1 MVAPIHK
8 DGLDAHQIQ
17 LTTIMRVFSPI
28 SGIFSATDINTADIV
43 KNRSVLIPD
52 VRVDDY
58 IVDAEIGRIGVDH
71 YSGSEFTG
79 EWKNGLPPIEWRR
92 YSMSR
97 HRAFGYTIFN
107 EQALKSPIPNLQ
119 QVYEARK
126 MEYTVLRD
134 HDKYTI
140 GAIVQGHMTG
150 KQVARLATD
159 TVPPV
164 TVGAHLISHTGNAA
178 DYKWIAEPGETFD
191 NEIQPSFAAI
201 QGMELDNANPLN
213 TLDALTL
220 QFSDNWF
227 DSNTSLHGE
236 RYLLITAAYEL
247 ALLNYL
253 ISQGTGTETAFDMLR
268 NGKAGMGEFEKGQ
281 AAGYIGT
288 IRGGWKLIKIHPE
301 FLPKVFVDASLVVDP
316 IGYTGKG
323 GVTLKQV
330 AALACYSQSAQTF
343 DYFSK
348 RRQEDGGTRFDGTEY
363 VQDFSYD
370 AWVIEQ
376 RSEGIVPL
384 FIPST
389 PGIYQKTLDSF
400 NFVAAQ
406 VSAARAQLGAY
417 NSSDP
422 DSTNYPMSGP
432 ETLLSTPEWYH
443 PDYTST
449 SNLDTDLDVQET
461 GDMAHTNPINPD
473 DNPFDAEEVENQAAL
488 NEEYAATILDG
499 ATTYADADA
508 LDLGENVKVGSKVF
522 NVTDAGTTVA
532 GDDDLWD
539 AIDVGDTSP
548 FGTGPTAG
556 VVERLI

>member
-58 IVDAEIGRIGVDH
+58 IVDAEIGRIGSDH
-71 YSGSEFTG
+71 YSGSEFTS

-97 HRAFGYTIFN
+97 HRSFGYTIFE
-107 EQALKSPIPNLQ
+107 EQARYSPIPNLQ

-150 KQVARLATD
+150 KQVARLSTD

-164 TVGAHLISHTGNAA
+164 TENAHLISHTGNAA
-178 DYKWIAEPGETFD
+178 DYKWIAEPGETYD

-201 QGMELDNANPLN
+201 KGMELDGVNPLV

-236 RYLLITAAYEL
+236 RYLLVTAAYEL

-253 ISQGTGTETAFDMLR
+253 ITQGAGTETAFDMLR
-268 NGKAGMGEFEKGQ
+268 NGKAGVGEFEKGQ
-281 AAGYIGT
+281 ANGYIGT

-343 DYFSK
+343 DYFSE
-348 RRQEDGGTRFDGTEY
+348 RREEDGGTRFKGKEY

-384 FIPST
+384 FLPAA
-389 PGIYQKTLDSF
+389 PGIYASTLASF

-406 VSAARAQLGAY
+406 VAAARAQLSVAP
-417 NSSDP
+417 N
-422 DSTNYPMSGP
+422 TYPLSGH
-432 ETLLSTPEWYH
+432 ETLLSRPEWFH

-449 SNLDTDLDVQET
+449 TNLDATLDVQET
-461 GDMAHTNPINPD
+461 GDSAHRNPINVEDLPD
-473 DNPFDAEEVENQAAL
+473 GQQDVLGLQQE
-488 NEEYAATILDG
+488 IIDG
-499 ATTYADADA
+499 ATAYTDADA
-508 LDLGENVKVGSKVF
+508 VTVGENIKVGDMVF
-522 NVTDAGTTVA
+522 NVTDAGTTEA
-532 GDDDLWD
+532 GDDDAWILL
-539 AIDVGDTSP
+539 DVGETAP
-548 FGTGPTAG
+548 FGSGGTAG
-556 VVERLI
+556 TVERIV

>member
-58 IVDAEIGRIGVDH
+58 IVDAELGRIGKDH

-97 HRAFGYTIFN
+97 HRSFGYVIFD
-107 EQALKSPIPNLQ
+107 EQARYSPIPNLQ

-150 KQVARLATD
+150 KQVARMPGDA
-159 TVPPV
+159 VPPV
-164 TVGAHLISHTGNAA
+164 TPNAHLISHTGNAA
-178 DYKWIAEPGETFD
+178 DYKWIAEPGETYD

-201 QGMELDNANPLN
+201 KGMELDEVNPLN
-213 TLDALTL
+213 TLDNLTL
-220 QFSDNWF
+220 QFADNWF

-236 RYLLITAAYEL
+236 RYLLVTPSYEL

-253 ISQGTGTETAFDMLR
+253 ITQGAGTETAFDMLR
-268 NGKAGMGEFEKGQ
+268 NGNTSGEFEKGQ

-288 IRGGWKLIKIHPE
+288 LRGSWKLIKMHPE
-301 FLPKVFVDASLVVDP
+301 FFPQVFVDNALVVDP
-316 IGYTGKG
+316 LGYTGKA

-343 DYFSK
+343 DYFSE
-348 RRQEDGGTRFDGTEY
+348 RREEDGGTRFKGKEY

-389 PGIYQKTLDSF
+389 PGIYSKTVDSF

-406 VSAARAQLGAY
+406 VAAARAQLSVAP
-417 NSSDP
+417 N
-422 DSTNYPMSGP
+422 TYPITGY
-432 ETLLSTPEWYH
+432 ETLLSRPEWFH
-443 PDYTST
+443 GDYTGT
-449 SNLDTDLDVQET
+449 TNLDATLPLQET
-461 GDMAHTNPINPD
+461 GDSVHRNPIVGA
-473 DNPFDAEEVENQAAL
+473 DNPFDTEEVETLQAQVGGL
-488 NEEYAATILDG
+488 QQEIVDAAD
-499 ATTYADADA
+499 AYADAVA
-508 LDLGENVKVGSKVF
+508 LSVGDNVKVGTAVF
-522 NVTDAGTTVA
+522 NVTTGGTTVA
-532 GDDDLWD
+532 GDDDLL
-539 AIDVGDTSP
+539 AALEVGESGP
-548 FGTGPTAG
+548 FGAGGTAG
-556 VVERLI
+556 VAERIV

>member
-58 IVDAEIGRIGVDH
+58 IVDAELGRIGTDH
-71 YSGSEFTG
+71 YSGSEFTS

-97 HRAFGYTIFN
+97 HRSFGYVIFD
-107 EQALKSPIPNLQ
+107 EQVRYSPIPNLQ

-150 KQVARLATD
+150 KQVARMPNDA
-159 TVPPV
+159 VPPV
-164 TVGAHLISHTGNAA
+164 TPNAHLISHTGNAA
-178 DYKWIAEPGETFD
+178 DYKWIAEPGETYD

-201 QGMELDNANPLN
+201 QGMELDGVNPLN
-213 TLDALTL
+213 TTDALTL
-220 QFSDNWF
+220 QFADNWF

-236 RYLLITAAYEL
+236 RYLIITPAIEL
-247 ALLNYL
+247 ALINYL

-268 NGKAGMGEFEKGQ
+268 NGNTSGEFEKGQ

-288 IRGGWKLIKIHPE
+288 MKGSWKLIKMHPE
-301 FLPKVFVDASLVVDP
+301 FFPKVFVDASLVVDP
-316 IGYTGKG
+316 LGYTGKG

-343 DYFSK
+343 DYFSE
-348 RRQEDGGTRFDGTEY
+348 RREQDGGTRFKGKEY

-384 FIPST
+384 FLPSS
-389 PGIYQKTLDSF
+389 PGIYAKTLASF

-406 VSAARAQLGAY
+406 VAAARAQLSVAP
-417 NSSDP
+417 N
-422 DSTNYPMSGP
+422 TYPLTGH
-432 ETLLSTPEWYH
+432 ETLLSRPEWFH
-443 PDYTST
+443 GDYTST
-449 SNLDTDLDVQET
+449 TNLDAGLTVQET
-461 GDMAHTNPINPD
+461 GNVAHRNPMQASDLPD
-473 DNPFDAEEVENQAAL
+473 DQADIQGL
-488 NEEYAATILDG
+488 QQEIIDG
-499 ATTYADADA
+499 ATVYSDGAA
-508 LDLGENVKVGSKVF
+508 LSLNANVKVGDMVF

-532 GDDDLWD
+532 GDDDVW
-539 AIDVGDTSP
+539 ITKEVGETAP
-548 FGTGPTAG
+548 FGAGGTAG
-556 VVERLI
+556 VVERIV

>member
-1 MVAPIHK
+1 MVAPIHR

-58 IVDAEIGRIGVDH
+58 IVDAELGRIGVDH
-71 YSGSEFTG
+71 YSGSEFTS

-107 EQALKSPIPNLQ
+107 EQVLKSPIPNLQ

-164 TVGAHLISHTGNAA
+164 TANAHLISHTGNAA
-178 DYKWIAEPGETFD
+178 DYKWIAEPGETYD

-201 QGMELDNANPLN
+201 QGMEMDNANPLN
-213 TLDALTL
+213 TIDALTT

-236 RYLLITAAYEL
+236 RYLLITSAWEL
-247 ALLNYL
+247 ALMNYF
-253 ISQGTGTETAFDMLR
+253 ISQGTGTETAFEMLR
-268 NGKAGMGEFEKGQ
+268 NGKAGVGEFEKGQ

-316 IGYTGKG
+316 LGYTGKG

-348 RRQEDGGTRFDGTEY
+348 RRSEDGGTRFDGTEY

-384 FIPST
+384 FIPAT

-400 NFVAAQ
+400 NFVAAE
-406 VSAARAQLGAY
+406 VAAARAQLSVA
-417 NSSDP
+417 P
-422 DSTNYPMSGP
+422 STYPLSGP
-432 ETLLSTPEWYH
+432 ETLLSTPEWFH
-443 PDYTST
+443 GDYTST
-449 SNLDTDLDVQET
+449 TNLDASLDVQEA
-461 GDMAHTNPINPD
+461 GDMSHRNPIVGD
-473 DNPFDAEEVENQAAL
+473 DNPFDAEEVEDLQAQVGGL
-488 NEEYAATILDG
+488 QQEIIDG
-499 ATTYADADA
+499 ATVYSDADA
-508 LDLGENVKVGSKVF
+508 LALGENVKVGDKVF

-539 AIDVGDTSP
+539 AIEVGETSP
-548 FGTGPTAG
+548 FGAGGTAG
-556 VVERLI
+556 VVERIV

>member
-58 IVDAEIGRIGVDH
+58 IVDAELGRIGEDH

-79 EWKNGLPPIEWRR
+79 TWKNGLPPIEWRR

-97 HRAFGYTIFN
+97 HRSFGYVLFD
-107 EQALKSPIPNLQ
+107 EQVQKSPIPNLQ

-159 TVPPV
+159 AVPP
-164 TVGAHLISHTGNAA
+164 TTPNAHLISHTGDAS
-178 DYKWIAEPGETFD
+178 DYKWIAEPGETYD

-201 QGMELDNANPLN
+201 QGMEMDNANPLK
-213 TLDALTL
+213 TVDALTL

-236 RYLLITAAYEL
+236 RYMLITSAHEL
-247 ALLNYL
+247 ALMNYF
-253 ISQGTGTETAFDMLR
+253 ISQGSGTETAFEMLR

-301 FLPKVFVDASLVVDP
+301 FLPKVFVDNSLVVDP
-316 IGYTGKG
+316 IGYTGKA

-343 DYFSK
+343 DYFSE
-348 RRQEDGGTRFDGTEY
+348 RRSEDGGVRFKGTEY

-384 FIPST
+384 FLPAVA
-389 PGIYQKTLDSF
+389 GIWADTLASF
-400 NFVAAQ
+400 NFVAAE
-406 VSAARAQLGAY
+406 VAAARAQLSVSP
-417 NSSDP
+417 N
-422 DSTNYPMSGP
+422 TYPLSGH

-443 PDYTST
+443 GDYTGT
-449 SNLDTDLDVQET
+449 SNLDAALTVQEA
-461 GDMAHTNPINPD
+461 GDMAHRNPIVGD
-473 DNPFDAEEVENQAAL
+473 DNPFDSEEQERQAAQIAGL
-488 NEEYAATILDG
+488 QSEIQDDATPYSDG
-499 ATTYADADA
+499 LVLAVGD
-508 LDLGENVKVGSKVF
+508 NVKVGDAVF
-522 NVTDAGTTVA
+522 NTTDDGTTVA
-532 GDDDLWD
+532 GDDDLF
-539 AIDVGDTSP
+539 AALAVGETSP
-548 FGTGPTAG
+548 FGAGGTAG
-556 VVERLI
+556 VVERIV

>member
-58 IVDAEIGRIGVDH
+58 IVDAEIGRIGLDH
-71 YSGSEFTG
+71 YSGSEFTS

-97 HRAFGYTIFN
+97 HRSFGYTIFE
-107 EQALKSPIPNLQ
+107 EQVRYSPIPNLQ

-164 TVGAHLISHTGNAA
+164 TTNVHLISHSGNAA

-201 QGMELDNANPLN
+201 QGMELDGVNPLN

-236 RYLLITAAYEL
+236 RYLLVTSAYEL

-253 ISQGTGTETAFDMLR
+253 ISQGAGTETAFDMLR

-281 AAGYIGT
+281 ANGYIGT

-316 IGYTGKG
+316 LGYTGKG

-343 DYFSK
+343 DYFSE
-348 RRQEDGGTRFDGTEY
+348 RREEDGGTRFKGKEY

-384 FIPST
+384 FLPAA
-389 PGIYQKTLDSF
+389 PGIYAKTLDSF

-406 VSAARAQLGAY
+406 VAAARAQLSVAP
-417 NSSDP
+417 N
-422 DSTNYPMSGP
+422 TYPLSGY
-432 ETLLSTPEWYH
+432 ETLLSRPEWFH
-443 PDYTST
+443 GDLTST
-449 SNLDTDLDVQET
+449 TNLDAALDIQET
-461 GDMAHTNPINPD
+461 GDSAHRNPIIGT
-473 DNPFDAEEVENQAAL
+473 DNPFDAEEVEGLQANVAGL
-488 NEEYAATILDG
+488 QQEIVDG
-499 ATTYADADA
+499 ATIYSDA
-508 LDLGENVKVGSKVF
+508 LVIALNANTKLANGKVF
-522 NVTDAGTTVA
+522 NATDAGTTVA

-539 AIDVGDTSP
+539 AIEVGETSP
-548 FGTGPTAG
+548 FGTAGTAG
-556 VVERLI
+556 VVERIV

>member
-28 SGIFSATDINTADIV
+28 SGIFSATDIDTASIV

-58 IVDAEIGRIGVDH
+58 IVDAEIGRIGADH
-71 YSGSEFTG
+71 YSGSEFTS

-107 EQALKSPIPNLQ
+107 EQAQKMAIPNLQ

-159 TVPPV
+159 AVPPV
-164 TVGAHLISHTGNAA
+164 TPNAHLISHTGDAA
-178 DYKWIAEPGETFD
+178 DYKWIAEPGETYD

-201 QGMELDNANPLN
+201 KGMEFNNANPL
-213 TLDALTL
+213 TTIDALTL

-236 RYLLITAAYEL
+236 RYLLVTAGYEL
-247 ALLNYL
+247 ALMNYF
-253 ISQGTGTETAFDMLR
+253 ISQGAGTETAFDMLR

-281 AAGYIGT
+281 ANGYIGT

-301 FLPKVFVDASLVVDP
+301 FLPKVFVDGSLVVDP
-316 IGYTGKG
+316 LGYTGKG
-323 GVTLKQV
+323 GVTKKQV

-348 RRQEDGGTRFDGTEY
+348 RRSEDGGVRFDGTEY
-363 VQDFSYD
+363 VQDMSYD

-384 FIPST
+384 FLPSSL
-389 PGIYQKTLDSF
+389 GIWQTTSDSF
-400 NFVAAQ
+400 AFVASKVA
-406 VSAARAQLGAY
+406 AARAQLGSA
-417 NSSDP
+417 P
-422 DSTNYPMSGP
+422 VTYPMSGY

-449 SNLDTDLDVQET
+449 TNLDESLTVQET
-461 GDMAHTNPINPD
+461 GDTAHTNPMNED
-473 DNPFDAEEVENQAAL
+473 ENPFDQGEADQLEGQVAGLQQELIDEADV
-488 NEEYAATILDG
+488 
-499 ATTYADADA
+499 YADAAA
-508 LDLGENVKVGSKVF
+508 LSVGDNVKVGTKVF

-532 GDDDLWD
+532 GDDDLFD
-539 AIDVGDTSP
+539 ALEVGETSP
-548 FGTGPTAG
+548 FGAGGTAG
-556 VVERLI
+556 VVERIV

>member
-58 IVDAEIGRIGVDH
+58 IVDAELGRIGTDH
-71 YSGSEFTG
+71 YSGSEFTS

-97 HRAFGYTIFN
+97 HRSFGYVIFD
-107 EQALKSPIPNLQ
+107 EQVLKSPIPNLQ

-150 KQVARLATD
+150 KQVARLSTD
-159 TVPPV
+159 AVPP
-164 TVGAHLISHTGNAA
+164 TTANAHLISHTGDAS

-201 QGMELDNANPLN
+201 KGMEFDNANPLK
-213 TLDALTL
+213 TVDALTM

-236 RYLLITAAYEL
+236 RYLLVTSAYEL
-247 ALLNYL
+247 ALMNYF

-301 FLPKVFVDASLVVDP
+301 FLPQVFVDASLVVDP
-316 IGYTGKG
+316 LGYTGKG
-323 GVTLKQV
+323 GVTKKQV

-343 DYFSK
+343 DYFSE
-348 RRQEDGGTRFDGTEY
+348 RRQEDGGVRFKGKEY

-384 FIPST
+384 FLPST
-389 PGIYQKTLDSF
+389 PGIWQGTLDSF

-406 VSAARAQLGAY
+406 VAAARAQLSVEP
-417 NSSDP
+417 N
-422 DSTNYPMSGP
+422 NYPITGVN
-432 ETLLSTPEWYH
+432 TLLSNPEWYH
-443 PDYTST
+443 GDYTST
-449 SNLDTDLDVQET
+449 TNLDGDLTIQET
-461 GDMAHTNPINPD
+461 GDMAHRDPIIGS
-473 DNPFDAEEVENQAAL
+473 DNPFDAEEIEELQDQVDLLDDLEDIPLPYNAAKAYVL
-488 NEEYAATILDG
+488 GEYAQLTGPTPAATSLWEV
-499 ATTYADADA
+499 TT
-508 LDLGENVKVGSKVF
+508 
-522 NVTDAGTTVA
+522 AGTTNAAQPSTA
-532 GDDDLWD
+532 GKV
-539 AIDVGDTSP
+539 VGDTV
-548 FGTGPTAG
+548 TQNG
-556 VVERLI
+556 VVFTLRHINTDA

>member
-58 IVDAEIGRIGVDH
+58 IVDAEIGRIGVSH
-71 YSGSEFTG
+71 YEGSEFTS

-107 EQALKSPIPNLQ
+107 EQAQKMAIPNLQ

-150 KQVARLATD
+150 KQVARLSTD

-164 TVGAHLISHTGNAA
+164 TPNAHLISHTGNAA
-178 DYKWIAEPGETFD
+178 DYKWIAEPGETYD

-201 QGMELDNANPLN
+201 QGMELDGTNPLN

-268 NGKAGMGEFEKGQ
+268 NGKAGVGEFEKGQ

-348 RRQEDGGTRFDGTEY
+348 RRSEDGGTRFDGTEY

-384 FIPST
+384 FIPSS

-400 NFVAAQ
+400 TFVANQ
-406 VSAARAQLGAY
+406 VAAARAQLGVGD
-417 NSSDP
+417 SDG
-422 DSTNYPMSGP
+422 TYYPLSGY

-449 SNLDTDLDVQET
+449 TNLDDSLDVQAT
-461 GDMAHTNPINPD
+461 GDTAHTNPINPE
-473 DNPFDAEEVENQAAL
+473 DNPFDDEEVDQVLVHNQELEDDMLA
-488 NEEYAATILDG
+488 AATP
-499 ATTYADADA
+499 YADADA
-508 LDLGENVKVGSKVF
+508 LTLDENVKVGSKVF

-539 AIDVGDTSP
+539 AIEVGETSP
-548 FGTGPTAG
+548 FGAGGTAG
-556 VVERLI
+556 VVKRLF

>member
-79 EWKNGLPPIEWRR
+79 EWKNGLPPLEWRR

-97 HRAFGYTIFN
+97 HRSFGYTIFE
-107 EQALKSPIPNLQ
+107 EQARYSPIPNLQ

-140 GAIVQGHMTG
+140 SAIVQGHMTG
-150 KQVARLATD
+150 KQVARLPGDAI
-159 TVPPV
+159 PPV
-164 TVGAHLISHTGNAA
+164 TPNVHLTSHSNNAA

-201 QGMELDNANPLN
+201 KGMELDGVNPLN
-213 TLDALTL
+213 TTDALTL
-220 QFSDNWF
+220 QFADNWF

-236 RYLLITAAYEL
+236 RYLLITPAIEL
-247 ALLNYL
+247 ALINYL
-253 ISQGTGTETAFDMLR
+253 ITQGTGTETAFDMLR
-268 NGKAGMGEFEKGQ
+268 NGNTSGEFEKGQ

-288 IRGGWKLIKIHPE
+288 MKGSWKLIKMHPE
-301 FLPKVFVDASLVVDP
+301 FFPKVFVDASLVVDP
-316 IGYTGKG
+316 LGYTGKG

-343 DYFSK
+343 DYFSE
-348 RRQEDGGTRFDGTEY
+348 RREEDGGTRFKGKEY

-384 FIPST
+384 FLPST
-389 PGIYQKTLDSF
+389 PGIFAKTVDSF

-406 VSAARAQLGAY
+406 VAAARAQLSVAP
-417 NSSDP
+417 N
-422 DSTNYPMSGP
+422 TYPASGVD
-432 ETLLSTPEWYH
+432 TLLSTPEWYH
-443 PDYTST
+443 GDYTST
-449 SNLDTDLDVQET
+449 TNLDDTLDVQET
-461 GDMAHTNPINPD
+461 GNVSHTNPLPAGD
-473 DNPFDAEEVENQAAL
+473 GVFDQSDQFLEEETIDAATAYSDGLALAL
-488 NEEYAATILDG
+488 NA
-499 ATTYADADA
+499 
-508 LDLGENVKVGSKVF
+508 NVKVGNKVF
-522 NVTDAGTTVA
+522 NTTDAGTTVA
-532 GDDDLWD
+532 GDDDDFDTLE
-539 AIDVGDTSP
+539 VGETSP
-548 FGTGPTAG
+548 FGTAGTAG
-556 VVERLI
+556 VVQRII

>member
-43 KNRSVLIPD
+43 KSRSVLIPD

-58 IVDAEIGRIGVDH
+58 IVDAEIGRIGTDH

-97 HRAFGYTIFN
+97 HRSFGYTIFD
-107 EQALKSPIPNLQ
+107 EQVRYSPIPNLQ

-150 KQVARLATD
+150 KQVARMPDDA
-159 TVPPV
+159 VPPV
-164 TVGAHLISHTGNAA
+164 TTNAHLISHTGNAA
-178 DYKWIAEPGETFD
+178 DYKWIAEPGETYD

-201 QGMELDNANPLN
+201 KGMELDGANPLN
-213 TLDALTL
+213 TTDALTL
-220 QFSDNWF
+220 QFADNWF

-236 RYLLITAAYEL
+236 RYLLITPAIEL
-247 ALLNYL
+247 ALINYL

-268 NGKAGMGEFEKGQ
+268 NGNTSGEFEKGQ

-288 IRGGWKLIKIHPE
+288 MKGSWKLIKMHPE
-301 FLPKVFVDASLVVDP
+301 FFPKVFVDSSLVVDP
-316 IGYTGKG
+316 IGYTGKA

-343 DYFSK
+343 DYFSE
-348 RRQEDGGTRFDGTEY
+348 RREQDGGTRFKGKEY

-384 FIPST
+384 FLPAS
-389 PGIYQKTLDSF
+389 PGIFSKTVDSF
-400 NFVAAQ
+400 NFVASQ
-406 VSAARAQLGAY
+406 VAAARAQLSVAP
-417 NSSDP
+417 N
-422 DSTNYPMSGP
+422 TYPLTGY
-432 ETLLSTPEWYH
+432 ETLLSRPEWYH
-443 PDYTST
+443 GDLSST
-449 SNLDTDLDVQET
+449 TNLDSSATVKET
-461 GDMAHTNPINPD
+461 GDSAHRNPMLASD
-473 DNPFDAEEVENQAAL
+473 SPFTAAEGAAL
-488 NEEYAATILDG
+488 QAEIVDSATIYAVGG
-499 ATTYADADA
+499 APA
-508 LDLGENVKVGSKVF
+508 LNANIKLANGKVF
-522 NVTDAGTTVA
+522 NVTDAGTFIA
-532 GDDDLWD
+532 GDDALLN
-539 AIDVGDTSP
+539 AIQVGESAT
-548 FGTGPTAG
+548 FGTGGTAG
-556 VVERLI
+556 AAERLI

>member
-71 YSGSEFTG
+71 YSGSEFTS

-97 HRAFGYTIFN
+97 HRSFGYTIFE
-107 EQALKSPIPNLQ
+107 EQARYSPIPNLQ

-159 TVPPV
+159 AVPPV
-164 TVGAHLISHTGNAA
+164 TTNAHLISHTGNAA
-178 DYKWIAEPGETFD
+178 DYKWIAEPGETYD
-191 NEIQPSFAAI
+191 NEIQPSFASI
-201 QGMELDNANPLN
+201 KGMELDGVNPLN
-213 TLDALTL
+213 TTDALTL
-220 QFSDNWF
+220 QFADNWF

-236 RYLLITAAYEL
+236 RYLLITPAIEL
-247 ALLNYL
+247 ALINYL

-268 NGKAGMGEFEKGQ
+268 NGNTSGEFEKGQ

-288 IRGGWKLIKIHPE
+288 MKGSWKLIKMHPE
-301 FLPKVFVDASLVVDP
+301 FFPKVFVDASLVVDP
-316 IGYTGKG
+316 LGYTGKP

-343 DYFSK
+343 DYFSE
-348 RRQEDGGTRFDGTEY
+348 RREEDGGTRFKGKEY

-384 FIPST
+384 FLPAA
-389 PGIYQKTLDSF
+389 PGIYAKTVDSF
-400 NFVAAQ
+400 AFVAAQ
-406 VSAARAQLGAY
+406 VAAARAQLSVEP
-417 NSSDP
+417 N
-422 DSTNYPMSGP
+422 NYPLSGVN
-432 ETLLSTPEWYH
+432 TLLSNPEWFH
-443 PDYTST
+443 GDYTKT
-449 SNLDTDLDVQET
+449 TNLDAGLAVQET
-461 GDMAHTNPINPD
+461 GGVTHRDPIIKS
-473 DNPFDAEEVENQAAL
+473 DNPFDQPEADVLNSQVAGLQAELV
-488 NEEYAATILDG
+488 
-499 ATTYADADA
+499 ADATPYSVGLVLA
-508 LDLGENVKVGSKVF
+508 LGQNVKVGTKVF
-522 NVTDAGTTVA
+522 NTTDAGTTVA
-532 GDDDLWD
+532 GDDVLF
-539 AIDVGDTSP
+539 AALAVGATSP
-548 FGTGPTAG
+548 FGTAGTAG
-556 VVERLI
+556 IVQRIV